1 MSRDK
6 RFPPLPGVRER
17 RFVPTRKGQPVAAR
31 SLYAVIFDTV
41 RAIPH
46 GRVATYGQVAL
57 MAGLPGSARLVG
69 YALHTLPEGTDVPW
83 HRVINARGRISLH
96 PQFGGLLQRA
106 LLEAEGVAFG
116 PDDTVSLEEFR
127 WQGPGMTLPFSGE
140 GGSSPPGLRN

>member
-1 MSRDK
+1 MNRNT

-17 RFVPTRKGQPVAAR
+17 RIVPTRKGQAVAER

-83 HRVINARGRISLH
+83 QRVINARGRISLH
-96 PQFGGLLQRA
+96 PQFGGLLQRE

-116 PDDTVSLEEFR
+116 PDDTVSLEKFR
-127 WQGPGMTLPFSGE
+127 WQGPCV
-140 GGSSPPGLRN
+140 PGAYPGQGKT